1 VAAETI
7 SNQYIVVFKDTAF
20 SPSVRAAGRLK
31 AEVASVSQSVARTYG
46 SAVRNTWSNALTGMA
61 VRMNA
66 RAAATMAKDPR
77 VLLVEPDRIMR
88 ANTTQN
94 SATWGLD
101 RVDQRALPLTRSYT
115 YNTTASVV
123 TAYIIDTG
131 IRTTHTEF
139 GGRAVWGTNT
149 SGDGNNTDCHGH
161 GTHVAG
167 TVGGAIYGV
176 AKGVALVAVKVLNC
190 AGSGS
195 TSGVI
200 SGIDWVIANKHLPAL
215 ANMSLGGGFSASLNA
230 AVARGVAAGVTFVVA
245 AGNENTDA
253 CSTSPASAPAAIT
266 VGATTNTDGR
276 SSFSNRGTCL
286 DIFAPGSSIT
296 SAVSSSDTATATWS
310 GTSMASPH
318 TAGAAALYLSGDP
331 GATPAE
337 VAAALSL
344 SATSGV
350 VTDPGAGSPNRL
362 IYTLDNGN
370 TAYLTLTKV
379 GSGAITSTP
388 SGIDC
393 GSTCQAGFAV
403 NTPVTLAA
411 VPSSGFEFSGWS
423 GACTG
428 TGACALTM
436 SNSQAVTATFV
447 DPNGS
452 PEVFPASGV
461 WPLGWTT
468 PSSSN
473 AAWNVVTQR
482 VREGQFSLQS
492 GAIGHNQNS
501 GVEVTGQFSAGTVT
515 FDWTVSSEANF
526 DFIRFYV
533 DGQQVASL
541 SGCAA
546 WSTSCWR
553 SISYSLSAGMHTL
566 KWTYTKDGSVVSGS
580 DAGWID
586 NAQLPAFTQIA
597 PPAAPLS
604 LTATA
609 TASTRINLAWVDNSS
624 NETGFKVERGTTA
637 SGPWSVLASPAAN
650 VSTFSD
656 AAVVANSTYYYR
668 VLAYNVAGNSAYT
681 SVASATTPD
690 CSASTPIAV
699 GNTLSGNLA
708 STDCRSTVRTG
719 SYYDNFGFTAA
730 EGTAYTIRLASSAF
744 DTYLFLLDSTGR
756 VVASNDDSNGTL
768 NSQIVYTPSAAG
780 SLTLH
785 ATSYAGNATGAYTV
799 SLSAGSTCTP
809 TPIAVGAGVSGII
822 ATTDCRSTLRAGA
835 YADNY
840 SFTATTGRTYTILLN
855 SSAFDTYL
863 FLQDSGGRVVAANDD
878 SNGTL
883 NSQIVYTAA
892 AAGTFTVHATT
903 YGQGATGAYTV
914 QVR

>member
-1 VAAETI
+1 
-7 SNQYIVVFKDTAF
+7 
-20 SPSVRAAGRLK
+20 
-31 AEVASVSQSVARTYG
+31 
-46 SAVRNTWSNALTGMA
+46 
-61 VRMNA
+61 
-66 RAAATMAKDPR
+66 
-77 VLLVEPDRIMR
+77 
-88 ANTTQN
+88 
-94 SATWGLD
+94 
-101 RVDQRALPLTRSYT
+101 
-115 YNTTASVV
+115 
-123 TAYIIDTG
+123 
-131 IRTTHTEF
+131 
-139 GGRAVWGTNT
+139 
-149 SGDGNNTDCHGH
+149 
-161 GTHVAG
+161 
-167 TVGGAIYGV
+167 
-176 AKGVALVAVKVLNC
+176 
-190 AGSGS
+190 
-195 TSGVI
+195 
-200 SGIDWVIANKHLPAL
+200 
-215 ANMSLGGGFSASLNA
+215 
-230 AVARGVAAGVTFVVA
+230 
-245 AGNENTDA
+245 
-253 CSTSPASAPAAIT
+253 
-266 VGATTNTDGR
+266 
-276 SSFSNRGTCL
+276 
-286 DIFAPGSSIT
+286 
-296 SAVSSSDTATATWS
+296 
-310 GTSMASPH
+310 
-318 TAGAAALYLSGDP
+318 
-331 GATPAE
+331 
-337 VAAALSL
+337 
-344 SATSGV
+344 
-350 VTDPGAGSPNRL
+350 
-362 IYTLDNGN
+362 
-370 TAYLTLTKV
+370 
-379 GSGAITSTP
+379 
-388 SGIDC
+388 
-393 GSTCQAGFAV
+393 
-403 NTPVTLAA
+403 
-411 VPSSGFEFSGWS
+411 
-423 GACTG
+423 
-428 TGACALTM
+428 
-436 SNSQAVTATFV
+436 
-447 DPNGS
+447 
-452 PEVFPASGV
+452 
-461 WPLGWTT
+461 
-468 PSSSN
+468 
-473 AAWNVVTQR
+473 
-482 VREGQFSLQS
+482 
-492 GAIGHNQNS
+492 
-501 GVEVTGQFSAGTVT
+501 
-515 FDWTVSSEANF
+515 
-526 DFIRFYV
+526 
-533 DGQQVASL
+533 
-541 SGCAA
+541 
-546 WSTSCWR
+546 
-553 SISYSLSAGMHTL
+553 
-566 KWTYTKDGSVVSGS
+566 VSGS